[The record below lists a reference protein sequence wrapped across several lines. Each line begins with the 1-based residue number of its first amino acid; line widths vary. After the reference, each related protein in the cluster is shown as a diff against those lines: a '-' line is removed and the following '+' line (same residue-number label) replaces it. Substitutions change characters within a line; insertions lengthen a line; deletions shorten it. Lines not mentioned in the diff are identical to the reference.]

1 MDIYE
6 AKKIV
11 EMLAD
16 GIDPTTGDVLSA
28 DSICNDPEV
37 IRALFKVLKSIQMPL
52 KVSGKSIEEKKEKGR
67 LKNRGLPWSDE
78 HRKEIG
84 VLFNQGKTIKE
95 ISAHFERTTGA
106 IRAELKHQGLE
117 WVEGFFI

>member
-6 AKKIV
+6 AKEIV
-11 EMLAD
+11 EKLAD
-16 GIDPTTGDVLSA
+16 GIDPITGEVLSA

-37 IRALFKVLKSIQMPL
+37 IRALFKVLKSIQIPL
-52 KVSGKSIEEKKEKGR
+52 KVSEKSIEEKKEKGK

-84 VLFNQGKTIKE
+84 VLFIKE

-106 IRAELKHQGLE
+106 IRSELKYQGLE
-117 WVEGFFI
+117 